1 MIDNVEATLLPKRIS
16 VNFVGGLCQEI
27 EPCLNMLEAVLGMHA
42 FAEVPVFKVFSIV
55 KPD

>member
-27 EPCLNMLEAVLGMHA
+27 EPCLNMLEKGGGGGGADNV
-42 FAEVPVFKVFSIV
+42 
-55 KPD
+55 